1 MEVFIRKIPTLLGS
15 LDDARTDAKV
25 TKLLALLP
33 LGRVPLEQRL
43 HDGQDLVLL
52 DALAVQLVQA
62 LSVVAAAE
70 VHVVRA
76 VRLSDEGDLGEPR
89 AGAAVGAAR
98 HAHDDR
104 VLAQAV
110 LLEAVLELGD
120 EHGQVALRL
129 GHGETAGREGDAG
142 RGAEAQAGEVHVVE
156 LVLLH
161 ERLDGVQVLVGDVA
175 EDQVL
180 VAREAELALVHLC
193 DLAQARLHLELGGVL
208 DATVLDEE
216 GEVAEARLVLLPA
229 ESVDVGLELEGAL
242 LVELLSPEVLDL
254 GAEHVH
260 AHVVDG
266 VLETRVLA
274 VLAVAVVALDEHDL
288 LAGDVDLVRLD
299 EAEHATDLGVRLL
312 VVVRGTHATTSEQV
326 EALEVAVL
334 ALDGDQTNVVS
345 VDVGVVVGGDGD
357 GDLELS
363 GQRLE
368 VLDSVTGD
376 LGLGVVLVRQ
386 PDLVVGGGRRQQVV
400 ADLLGA
406 GPDLLVVLGLRRQRT
421 AHDVTVDITAGGD
434 GGHERA
440 VDGLHGGPQLA
451 LDDTVELEGLTSG
464 ELHGLVAELV
474 GNVVHLHPLLGSG
487 DTTGQTATNH
497 EGVGGLQAHGL
508 ALVPDITVVLHVG
521 TVELGELLVGG
532 GDGTGAGVLET
543 LGDGTTEEV
552 GGNLDVLV
560 GDGGRLLRET
570 VDVVDA
576 KGAPD
581 LGLPLLVTGLVA
593 IGVLVVTETDIG
605 KSLTTKVGK
614 DAVEVLGGLVVVD
627 LVLLAGPVVTVTETE
642 DGVVDVGEVK
652 LGVVLERVPQR
663 VAVLGELTLTCS
675 GGHKNNVLNRV
686 VLHGHNLGFQA
697 ASLAAVPKALGDGGG
712 IAVVGGV
719 EDREGGSEETLQQL
733 VVGVLGLALLLGP
746 DLSAKVL
753 RQVGGED
760 GVTLHDL
767 GQLVVAVQEGLE
779 LALDALGVKGE
790 VGLALGLVGGVPAVQ
805 RPVADIDGLL
815 GLLEDGQ
822 GRVGLAKVRKVGEDN
837 GGAVVLIGLKHGLQ
851 DLSVGAV
858 DSGRSDVGVAEV
870 HGVQANVLLAAV
882 GVGGGTLR
890 VGSRVNDEHV
900 DVLARGQNVVH
911 TRVAEIVSPGV
922 GADEPQGL
930 LAEKTLAGQQVAG
943 DGGTVSLETR
953 NQVIGDLIRLLRIGL
968 VGGPAGEPALG
979 SIGHELVAVGSLLDL
994 ADKAHAAL
1002 LAGQQGAETELG
1014 AGLDGGVDAG
1024 VAGLQRVGD
1033 VRPLAEQLVEDL
1045 GVRVLDLGLLEPVL
1059 EGLLGDLLAADLE
1072 VLDGRLGSQVL
1083 ENAAQGLDDGLGVNV
1098 AKLVADDG
1106 LDAAEAA
1113 LHAGENIDENGAPL
1127 CRLAVD
1133 LLEDGNALHG
1143 LGECLG
1149 QSGAEP
1155 GAVQPRGEN
1164 ADLGEVAAAAGLV
1177 DNIAKEV
1184 GAGAEDEE
1192 AVLGVGGAGVEEG
1205 LVLAAGEPL
1214 EVGPDAV
1221 GVLENV
1227 LGRDDGQGRLDGG
1240 GVGGDDRGGAVG
1252 DAVLGAGLDRGPGRV
1267 ELGVHGRSEFG
1278 RAQATDGRGAG
1289 RRHVG
1294 SVRGD
1299 RQSAVI
1305 GIDADSRCRAVRR
1318 LLEAPRGV
1326 NVEDLAHEL
1335 GVLSVDGRIVV
1346 ARGRGE
1352 EVDDTLAG
1360 AQGEGV
1366 CRQGH
1371 VLGLLQ
1377 RLGLEEGPSRVADG
1391 CDGREVGE
1399 AGGLEGDV
1407 QDDGVVCQLV
1417 EVGDGGQEGG

>member
-1 MEVFIRKIPTLLGS
+1 MMEVFIRKIPTLLGS

-299 EAEHATDLGVRLL
+299 EAEHATDLGV
-312 VVVRGTHATTSEQV
+312 

-345 VDVGVVVGGDGD
+345 VDVGVVVGGMAMVILNFLGR
-357 GDLELS
+357 S
-363 GQRLE
+363 VQRLE

-406 GPDLLVVLGLRRQRT
+406 GPDLLVVLGLRGQRT

-663 VAVLGELTLTCS
+663 V
-675 GGHKNNVLNRV
+675 LNRV
-686 VLHGHNLGFQA
+686 VLHGHNLGLQA

-822 GRVGLAKVRKVGEDN
+822 GRVSLAKVRKVGEDN

-1240 GVGGDDRGGAVG
+1240 GVGGDDRGGLSVTLCSALDWTEARDESSLECTDEASSEELRPLMGEEPVG
-1252 DAVLGAGLDRGPGRV
+1252 GTSD
-1267 ELGVHGRSEFG
+1267 RSE
-1278 RAQATDGRGAG
+1278 AT
-1289 RRHVG
+1289 G
-1294 SVRGD
+1294 SRPS
-1299 RQSAVI
+1299 SA
-1305 GIDADSRCRAVRR
+1305 
-1318 LLEAPRGV
+1318 
-1326 NVEDLAHEL
+1326 
-1335 GVLSVDGRIVV
+1335 
-1346 ARGRGE
+1346 
-1352 EVDDTLAG
+1352 
-1360 AQGEGV
+1360 
-1366 CRQGH
+1366 
-1371 VLGLLQ
+1371 
-1377 RLGLEEGPSRVADG
+1377 
-1391 CDGREVGE
+1391 
-1399 AGGLEGDV
+1399 
-1407 QDDGVVCQLV
+1407 
-1417 EVGDGGQEGG
+1417 

>member
-1 MEVFIRKIPTLLGS
+1 MMEVFIRKIPTLLGS

-254 GAEHVH
+254 GAEHVN

-299 EAEHATDLGVRLL
+299 EAEHATDLGV
-312 VVVRGTHATTSEQV
+312 

-345 VDVGVVVGGDGD
+345 VDVGVVVGGMAM
-357 GDLELS
+357 
-363 GQRLE
+363 RLE

-406 GPDLLVVLGLRRQRT
+406 GPDLLVVLGLRGQRT

-487 DTTGQTATNH
+487 DTAGQTATNH

-508 ALVPDITVVLHVG
+508 ALISDITVVLHVG

-593 IGVLVVTETDIG
+593 IGVLVVTETDVG

-652 LGVVLERVPQR
+652 LGVVLKRVPQR

-675 GGHKNNVLNRV
+675 GGHKDNVLNRV
-686 VLHGHNLGFQA
+686 VLHGHNLGLQA
-697 ASLAAVPKALGDGGG
+697 ASLATVTKALGDGGG

-767 GQLVVAVQEGLE
+767 GKLVVAVQEGLE

-822 GRVGLAKVRKVGEDN
+822 GRVGLAKVRK
-837 GGAVVLIGLKHGLQ
+837 
-851 DLSVGAV
+851 DLGVGAV

-870 HGVQANVLLAAV
+870 HGVQANVLLAAI

-943 DGGTVSLETR
+943 DGGTISLETR

-1014 AGLDGGVDAG
+1014 AGLNGGVDAG

-1106 LDAAEAA
+1106 LDTAEAA

-1143 LGECLG
+1143 LGKCFG

-1155 GAVQPRGEN
+1155 GAVQPRSEN

-1192 AVLGVGGAGVEEG
+1192 AVLGVGGTGVEEG

-1227 LGRDDGQGRLDGG
+1227 LGGDDGQGRLDGG

-1335 GVLSVDGRIVV
+1335 GVLSVDGRVVV

-1377 RLGLEEGPSRVADG
+1377 RLGLEKGPSRVADG

-1417 EVGDGGQEGG
+1417 EVGDGRQEGG